1 MALSASIQRWTGL
14 PWSQQGPALM
24 VGVGH
29 GATHWVAATFYL
41 LLPWIKETLQISYT
55 NAGILVAVFHLASF
69 LANFASGALTDI
81 TGKRVLIQSGSLTL
95 GALALGGTSL
105 AWSVIPLALMI
116 AIIGA
121 TNNAWHPAAISFLSE
136 RYPDNR
142 GYALA
147 VHALGANVGDSI
159 APLMVGAVLGM
170 LSWQD
175 TALVSTVPVFVV
187 AFWIWTVLSRHETI
201 SPAETKETRKVPYL
215 SELKIM
221 FRQFE
226 LLGLSMMSG
235 FRAAAQV
242 GLLMFVPL
250 YLTDVLE
257 AGPMMTGVGFS
268 LMQLGGVLSSP
279 VAGAWSDRIGRRPIV
294 VGGLALSTLF
304 IAFLAIAGSQIL
316 FVSGI
321 AFLGFVLYG
330 VRPVVHS
337 WALDLTS
344 KTMGGT
350 VISLV
355 FGTQSL
361 FSIGIPV
368 LSGMVADLF
377 GLQRVF
383 WLLAGLILVS
393 NLIAFFLKDSRNGG
407 KACFFAGLHPI
418 AHREELGRGKMA
430 RGSRHGNL
438 CRKSRRR
445 HIIGEFRNDDHVIL
459 TECHENIQ

>member
-69 LANFASGALTDI
+69 LANFASGALADI
-81 TGKRVLIQSGSLTL
+81 TGKRVMIQSGSLTL

-294 VGGLALSTLF
+294 VGGLALSTLV

-393 NLIAFFLKDSRNGG
+393 NLIAFLLKDSRN
-407 KACFFAGLHPI
+407 
-418 AHREELGRGKMA
+418 
-430 RGSRHGNL
+430 
-438 CRKSRRR
+438 
-445 HIIGEFRNDDHVIL
+445 
-459 TECHENIQ
+459 

>member
-187 AFWIWTVLSRHETI
+187 AFWIWTVLGHHETI
-201 SPAETKETRKVPYL
+201 SSAETKETRKIPYL

-294 VGGLALSTLF
+294 VGGLALSTLV

-393 NLIAFFLKDSRNGG
+393 NLIAFFLKDSRNS
-407 KACFFAGLHPI
+407 KA
-418 AHREELGRGKMA
+418 
-430 RGSRHGNL
+430 S
-438 CRKSRRR
+438 SS
-445 HIIGEFRNDDHVIL
+445 
-459 TECHENIQ
+459 

>member
-41 LLPWIKETLQISYT
+41 ILPWIKETLQISYT

-147 VHALGANVGDSI
+147 VHALGANFGDSI

-175 TALVSTVPVFVV
+175 TVLVSTVPVFVV

-294 VGGLALSTLF
+294 VGGLALSTLV

-393 NLIAFFLKDSRNGG
+393 NLIAFFLKDSRN
-407 KACFFAGLHPI
+407 
-418 AHREELGRGKMA
+418 
-430 RGSRHGNL
+430 
-438 CRKSRRR
+438 
-445 HIIGEFRNDDHVIL
+445 
-459 TECHENIQ
+459 

>member
-14 PWSQQGPALM
+14 AWSQQGPALM

-29 GATHWVAATFYL
+29 GATHWVAANFYL

-136 RYPDNR
+136 RYPNNR

-187 AFWIWTVLSRHETI
+187 SFWIWTVLSRHETI

-294 VGGLALSTLF
+294 VGGLALSTLV

-393 NLIAFFLKDSRNGG
+393 NLIAFILKDSRN
-407 KACFFAGLHPI
+407 
-418 AHREELGRGKMA
+418 
-430 RGSRHGNL
+430 
-438 CRKSRRR
+438 
-445 HIIGEFRNDDHVIL
+445 
-459 TECHENIQ
+459 

>member
-1 MALSASIQRWTGL
+1 MALTASIQRWTGL

-55 NAGILVAVFHLASF
+55 NTGILVAVFHLASF

-201 SPAETKETRKVPYL
+201 SSAETQETQKVPYL

-294 VGGLALSTLF
+294 VGGLALSTLV

-393 NLIAFFLKDSRNGG
+393 NLIAFLLKDSRN
-407 KACFFAGLHPI
+407 
-418 AHREELGRGKMA
+418 
-430 RGSRHGNL
+430 
-438 CRKSRRR
+438 
-445 HIIGEFRNDDHVIL
+445 
-459 TECHENIQ
+459 

>member
-159 APLMVGAVLGM
+159 APLMVGAILGM

-175 TALVSTVPVFVV
+175 TALVSTAPVFVV
-187 AFWIWTVLSRHETI
+187 AFWIWTVLSRHEAI
-201 SPAETKETRKVPYL
+201 PSAETKQTPKVPYL

-226 LLGLSMMSG
+226 LLELSMMSG

-294 VGGLALSTLF
+294 VGGLALTTLV

-393 NLIAFFLKDSRNGG
+393 NLIAFFLKESRN
-407 KACFFAGLHPI
+407 
-418 AHREELGRGKMA
+418 
-430 RGSRHGNL
+430 
-438 CRKSRRR
+438 
-445 HIIGEFRNDDHVIL
+445 
-459 TECHENIQ
+459 

>member
-105 AWSVIPLALMI
+105 AWSIIPLALMI

-147 VHALGANVGDSI
+147 VHALGANVGDLI

-175 TALVSTVPVFVV
+175 TVLVSTVPVFVV

-294 VGGLALSTLF
+294 VGGLALSTLV

-377 GLQRVF
+377 GLQKVF
-383 WLLAGLILVS
+383 WLLAGLILAS
-393 NLIAFFLKDSRNGG
+393 NLVAFFLKDSRN
-407 KACFFAGLHPI
+407 
-418 AHREELGRGKMA
+418 
-430 RGSRHGNL
+430 
-438 CRKSRRR
+438 
-445 HIIGEFRNDDHVIL
+445 
-459 TECHENIQ
+459 

>member
-201 SPAETKETRKVPYL
+201 PSAETKETRKIPYL

-226 LLGLSMMSG
+226 LLELSMMSG

-250 YLTDVLE
+250 YLTAVLE

-294 VGGLALSTLF
+294 VGGLALSTLV

-393 NLIAFFLKDSRNGG
+393 NLIAFFLKDSRN
-407 KACFFAGLHPI
+407 
-418 AHREELGRGKMA
+418 
-430 RGSRHGNL
+430 
-438 CRKSRRR
+438 
-445 HIIGEFRNDDHVIL
+445 
-459 TECHENIQ
+459 

>member
-105 AWSVIPLALMI
+105 AWSIIPLALMI

-201 SPAETKETRKVPYL
+201 SPAETKETRKLPYL

-268 LMQLGGVLSSP
+268 LMQLGGVFSSP

-294 VGGLALSTLF
+294 VGGLALSTLV

-393 NLIAFFLKDSRNGG
+393 NLIAFLLKDSRN
-407 KACFFAGLHPI
+407 
-418 AHREELGRGKMA
+418 
-430 RGSRHGNL
+430 
-438 CRKSRRR
+438 
-445 HIIGEFRNDDHVIL
+445 
-459 TECHENIQ
+459 

>member
-201 SPAETKETRKVPYL
+201 SQAETKKTQKVPYL

-294 VGGLALSTLF
+294 VGGLALSTLV

-393 NLIAFFLKDSRNGG
+393 NLIAFFLKDSRN
-407 KACFFAGLHPI
+407 
-418 AHREELGRGKMA
+418 
-430 RGSRHGNL
+430 
-438 CRKSRRR
+438 
-445 HIIGEFRNDDHVIL
+445 
-459 TECHENIQ
+459 

>member
-294 VGGLALSTLF
+294 VGGLALSTLV

-337 WALDLTS
+337 WVLDLTS

-350 VISLV
+350 AISLV

-393 NLIAFFLKDSRNGG
+393 NLIAFLLKDSRN
-407 KACFFAGLHPI
+407 
-418 AHREELGRGKMA
+418 
-430 RGSRHGNL
+430 
-438 CRKSRRR
+438 
-445 HIIGEFRNDDHVIL
+445 
-459 TECHENIQ
+459 

>member
-29 GATHWVAATFYL
+29 GATHWIAATFYL

-294 VGGLALSTLF
+294 VGGLALSTLV

-383 WLLAGLILVS
+383 LLLAGLILVS
-393 NLIAFFLKDSRNGG
+393 NLIAFFLKDSRN
-407 KACFFAGLHPI
+407 
-418 AHREELGRGKMA
+418 
-430 RGSRHGNL
+430 
-438 CRKSRRR
+438 
-445 HIIGEFRNDDHVIL
+445 
-459 TECHENIQ
+459 

>member
-175 TALVSTVPVFVV
+175 TALVSPVPVFVV

-393 NLIAFFLKDSRNGG
+393 NLIAFFLKDSRN
-407 KACFFAGLHPI
+407 
-418 AHREELGRGKMA
+418 
-430 RGSRHGNL
+430 
-438 CRKSRRR
+438 
-445 HIIGEFRNDDHVIL
+445 
-459 TECHENIQ
+459 

>member
-221 FRQFE
+221 FQQFE
-226 LLGLSMMSG
+226 LLGLSIMSG

-294 VGGLALSTLF
+294 VGGLALSTLV

-393 NLIAFFLKDSRNGG
+393 NLVAFFLKDSQN
-407 KACFFAGLHPI
+407 
-418 AHREELGRGKMA
+418 
-430 RGSRHGNL
+430 
-438 CRKSRRR
+438 
-445 HIIGEFRNDDHVIL
+445 
-459 TECHENIQ
+459 

>member
-95 GALALGGTSL
+95 GAFALGGTSL

-294 VGGLALSTLF
+294 VGGLALSTLV

-393 NLIAFFLKDSRNGG
+393 NLIAFFLKDSRN
-407 KACFFAGLHPI
+407 
-418 AHREELGRGKMA
+418 
-430 RGSRHGNL
+430 
-438 CRKSRRR
+438 
-445 HIIGEFRNDDHVIL
+445 
-459 TECHENIQ
+459 

>member
-29 GATHWVAATFYL
+29 GATHWVATTFYL

-95 GALALGGTSL
+95 GALALGGISL

-159 APLMVGAVLGM
+159 APLVVGAVLGM
-170 LSWQD
+170 LSWQEPV
-175 TALVSTVPVFVV
+175 LVSTVPVFVV

-294 VGGLALSTLF
+294 VGGLALSSLV

-377 GLQRVF
+377 GLQKVF

-393 NLIAFFLKDSRNGG
+393 NLIAFFLKDSRN
-407 KACFFAGLHPI
+407 
-418 AHREELGRGKMA
+418 
-430 RGSRHGNL
+430 
-438 CRKSRRR
+438 
-445 HIIGEFRNDDHVIL
+445 
-459 TECHENIQ
+459 

>member
-105 AWSVIPLALMI
+105 AWSVTPLALMI

-175 TALVSTVPVFVV
+175 TALVSTVPVFLV

-201 SPAETKETRKVPYL
+201 PSAETKETRKVPYL

-279 VAGAWSDRIGRRPIV
+279 VAGAWSDRIGRRSIV

-393 NLIAFFLKDSRNGG
+393 NLIAFFLKDSRN
-407 KACFFAGLHPI
+407 
-418 AHREELGRGKMA
+418 
-430 RGSRHGNL
+430 
-438 CRKSRRR
+438 
-445 HIIGEFRNDDHVIL
+445 
-459 TECHENIQ
+459 

>member
-201 SPAETKETRKVPYL
+201 SPAETKETQKVPYL

-294 VGGLALSTLF
+294 VGGLALSTLV

-393 NLIAFFLKDSRNGG
+393 NLIAFFLKDSRN
-407 KACFFAGLHPI
+407 
-418 AHREELGRGKMA
+418 
-430 RGSRHGNL
+430 
-438 CRKSRRR
+438 
-445 HIIGEFRNDDHVIL
+445 
-459 TECHENIQ
+459 

>member
-136 RYPDNR
+136 RYPNNR

-294 VGGLALSTLF
+294 VGGLALSTLV

-393 NLIAFFLKDSRNGG
+393 NLIAFLLKDSRN
-407 KACFFAGLHPI
+407 
-418 AHREELGRGKMA
+418 
-430 RGSRHGNL
+430 
-438 CRKSRRR
+438 
-445 HIIGEFRNDDHVIL
+445 
-459 TECHENIQ
+459 

>member
-14 PWSQQGPALM
+14 TWSQQGPALM

-136 RYPDNR
+136 RYPGNR

-159 APLMVGAVLGM
+159 APLMVGAVMGM
-170 LSWQD
+170 LSLQD
-175 TALVSTVPVFVV
+175 TALVSTVPVCVV

-294 VGGLALSTLF
+294 VGGLALSTLV

-393 NLIAFFLKDSRNGG
+393 NVIAFFLKDSRN
-407 KACFFAGLHPI
+407 
-418 AHREELGRGKMA
+418 
-430 RGSRHGNL
+430 
-438 CRKSRRR
+438 
-445 HIIGEFRNDDHVIL
+445 
-459 TECHENIQ
+459 

>member
-1 MALSASIQRWTGL
+1 
-14 PWSQQGPALM
+14 M

-41 LLPWIKETLQISYT
+41 LLPRIKETLQISYT

-294 VGGLALSTLF
+294 VGGLALSTLV

-344 KTMGGT
+344 KTIGGT

-393 NLIAFFLKDSRNGG
+393 NLIAFFLKDSRN
-407 KACFFAGLHPI
+407 
-418 AHREELGRGKMA
+418 
-430 RGSRHGNL
+430 
-438 CRKSRRR
+438 
-445 HIIGEFRNDDHVIL
+445 
-459 TECHENIQ
+459 

>member
-201 SPAETKETRKVPYL
+201 SPAKTKETRKVPYL

-294 VGGLALSTLF
+294 VGGLALSTLV

-383 WLLAGLILVS
+383 WLLAGLILFS
-393 NLIAFFLKDSRNGG
+393 NLIAFFLKDSRN
-407 KACFFAGLHPI
+407 
-418 AHREELGRGKMA
+418 
-430 RGSRHGNL
+430 
-438 CRKSRRR
+438 
-445 HIIGEFRNDDHVIL
+445 
-459 TECHENIQ
+459 

>member
-175 TALVSTVPVFVV
+175 TALASTVPVFVV
-187 AFWIWTVLSRHETI
+187 AFWIWTVLRRHETI

-294 VGGLALSTLF
+294 VGGLALSTLV

-393 NLIAFFLKDSRNGG
+393 NLIAFFLKDSRN
-407 KACFFAGLHPI
+407 
-418 AHREELGRGKMA
+418 
-430 RGSRHGNL
+430 
-438 CRKSRRR
+438 
-445 HIIGEFRNDDHVIL
+445 
-459 TECHENIQ
+459 

>member
-14 PWSQQGPALM
+14 HWSQQGPALM

-41 LLPWIKETLQISYT
+41 LLPWIKETLQINYT

-175 TALVSTVPVFVV
+175 TALVSTVPVFAV

-294 VGGLALSTLF
+294 VGGLALSTLV

-393 NLIAFFLKDSRNGG
+393 NLIAFLLKDSRN
-407 KACFFAGLHPI
+407 
-418 AHREELGRGKMA
+418 
-430 RGSRHGNL
+430 
-438 CRKSRRR
+438 
-445 HIIGEFRNDDHVIL
+445 
-459 TECHENIQ
+459 

>member
-294 VGGLALSTLF
+294 VGGLALSTLV

-330 VRPVVHS
+330 VRPVVHT

-377 GLQRVF
+377 GLQSVF

-393 NLIAFFLKDSRNGG
+393 NLVAFLLKDSRN
-407 KACFFAGLHPI
+407 
-418 AHREELGRGKMA
+418 
-430 RGSRHGNL
+430 
-438 CRKSRRR
+438 
-445 HIIGEFRNDDHVIL
+445 
-459 TECHENIQ
+459 

>member
-201 SPAETKETRKVPYL
+201 SPAETKETQKVPYL

-294 VGGLALSTLF
+294 VGGLALSTLV

-393 NLIAFFLKDSRNGG
+393 NLIAFLLKDSRN
-407 KACFFAGLHPI
+407 
-418 AHREELGRGKMA
+418 
-430 RGSRHGNL
+430 
-438 CRKSRRR
+438 
-445 HIIGEFRNDDHVIL
+445 
-459 TECHENIQ
+459 

>member
-41 LLPWIKETLQISYT
+41 LIPWIKETLQISYT

-294 VGGLALSTLF
+294 VGGLALSTLV
-304 IAFLAIAGSQIL
+304 IEFLAIAGSQIL

-393 NLIAFFLKDSRNGG
+393 NLVAFFLKDSRN
-407 KACFFAGLHPI
+407 
-418 AHREELGRGKMA
+418 
-430 RGSRHGNL
+430 
-438 CRKSRRR
+438 
-445 HIIGEFRNDDHVIL
+445 
-459 TECHENIQ
+459 

>member
-55 NAGILVAVFHLASF
+55 DAGILVAVFHLASF

-81 TGKRVLIQSGSLTL
+81 TRKRVLIQSGSLTL

-294 VGGLALSTLF
+294 VGGLALSTLV

-393 NLIAFFLKDSRNGG
+393 NLIAFLLKDSRN
-407 KACFFAGLHPI
+407 
-418 AHREELGRGKMA
+418 
-430 RGSRHGNL
+430 
-438 CRKSRRR
+438 
-445 HIIGEFRNDDHVIL
+445 
-459 TECHENIQ
+459 

>member
-41 LLPWIKETLQISYT
+41 LIPWIKETLQISYT

-105 AWSVIPLALMI
+105 AWIVIPLALMI

-294 VGGLALSTLF
+294 VGGLALSTLV

-330 VRPVVHS
+330 GRPVVHS

-383 WLLAGLILVS
+383 WLLTGLILVS
-393 NLIAFFLKDSRNGG
+393 NLIAFLLKDSRN
-407 KACFFAGLHPI
+407 
-418 AHREELGRGKMA
+418 
-430 RGSRHGNL
+430 
-438 CRKSRRR
+438 
-445 HIIGEFRNDDHVIL
+445 
-459 TECHENIQ
+459 

>member
-201 SPAETKETRKVPYL
+201 PPAETKETRKVPYL

-294 VGGLALSTLF
+294 VGGLALSTLV

-393 NLIAFFLKDSRNGG
+393 NLIAFFLKDSRN
-407 KACFFAGLHPI
+407 
-418 AHREELGRGKMA
+418 
-430 RGSRHGNL
+430 
-438 CRKSRRR
+438 
-445 HIIGEFRNDDHVIL
+445 
-459 TECHENIQ
+459 

>member
-105 AWSVIPLALMI
+105 AWSIIPLALMI

-294 VGGLALSTLF
+294 VGGLALSTLV

-350 VISLV
+350 AISLV

-393 NLIAFFLKDSRNGG
+393 NLIAFLLKDSRN
-407 KACFFAGLHPI
+407 
-418 AHREELGRGKMA
+418 
-430 RGSRHGNL
+430 
-438 CRKSRRR
+438 
-445 HIIGEFRNDDHVIL
+445 
-459 TECHENIQ
+459 

>member
-201 SPAETKETRKVPYL
+201 SPAETKETRKIPYL

-294 VGGLALSTLF
+294 VGGLALSTLV

-337 WALDLTS
+337 WALDLPS
-344 KTMGGT
+344 KTMGGP

-393 NLIAFFLKDSRNGG
+393 NLIAFFLKDSRN
-407 KACFFAGLHPI
+407 
-418 AHREELGRGKMA
+418 
-430 RGSRHGNL
+430 
-438 CRKSRRR
+438 
-445 HIIGEFRNDDHVIL
+445 
-459 TECHENIQ
+459 

>member
-105 AWSVIPLALMI
+105 AWSIIPLALMI
-116 AIIGA
+116 ASIGA

-175 TALVSTVPVFVV
+175 TALVLTVPVFVV

-201 SPAETKETRKVPYL
+201 SPAETKETRKVSYL

-257 AGPMMTGVGFS
+257 AGPMMTGIGFS
-268 LMQLGGVLSSP
+268 VMQLGGVLSSP

-294 VGGLALSTLF
+294 VGGLALSTLV

-393 NLIAFFLKDSRNGG
+393 NLIAFFLKDSRN
-407 KACFFAGLHPI
+407 
-418 AHREELGRGKMA
+418 
-430 RGSRHGNL
+430 
-438 CRKSRRR
+438 
-445 HIIGEFRNDDHVIL
+445 
-459 TECHENIQ
+459 

>member
-393 NLIAFFLKDSRNGG
+393 NLIAFLLKDSRN
-407 KACFFAGLHPI
+407 
-418 AHREELGRGKMA
+418 
-430 RGSRHGNL
+430 
-438 CRKSRRR
+438 
-445 HIIGEFRNDDHVIL
+445 
-459 TECHENIQ
+459 

>member
-175 TALVSTVPVFVV
+175 TALVSTVPVFIV

-201 SPAETKETRKVPYL
+201 SSAETKETRKVPYL
-215 SELKIM
+215 SVLKIM

-294 VGGLALSTLF
+294 VGGLALSTLV

-393 NLIAFFLKDSRNGG
+393 NLIAFLLKDSRN
-407 KACFFAGLHPI
+407 
-418 AHREELGRGKMA
+418 
-430 RGSRHGNL
+430 
-438 CRKSRRR
+438 
-445 HIIGEFRNDDHVIL
+445 
-459 TECHENIQ
+459 

>member
-1 MALSASIQRWTGL
+1 
-14 PWSQQGPALM
+14 
-24 VGVGH
+24 
-29 GATHWVAATFYL
+29 
-41 LLPWIKETLQISYT
+41 
-55 NAGILVAVFHLASF
+55 
-69 LANFASGALTDI
+69 
-81 TGKRVLIQSGSLTL
+81 
-95 GALALGGTSL
+95 
-105 AWSVIPLALMI
+105 MI

-121 TNNAWHPAAISFLSE
+121 TNNAGHPAASSFLAE
-136 RYPDNR
+136 RYPENR

-147 VHALGANVGDSI
+147 AQARGANGGETT
-159 APLMVGAVLGM
+159 APPMDGAAKGK
-170 LSWQD
+170 LSRQD
-175 TALVSTVPVFVV
+175 TAQDTTVPEHVE
-187 AFWIWTVLSRHETI
+187 ANRIRTDTGRQETTP
-201 SPAETKETRKVPYL
+201 PAETKETRKVPHR
-215 SELKIM
+215 SEQKIRI
-221 FRQFE
+221 RQFE
-226 LLGLSMMSG
+226 VRGLTITAG

-242 GLLMFVPL
+242 GRLKIDPHNQ
-250 YLTDVLE
+250 TDDQE
-257 AGPMMTGVGFS
+257 AGPRTTGVGIT
-268 LMQLGGVLSSP
+268 LTQLGGELATP
-279 VAGAWSDRIGRRPIV
+279 GAGAGTDRIGRRPKV
-294 VGGLALSTLF
+294 DGGLALSTLV

-393 NLIAFFLKDSRNGG
+393 N
-407 KACFFAGLHPI
+407 
-418 AHREELGRGKMA
+418 
-430 RGSRHGNL
+430 
-438 CRKSRRR
+438 
-445 HIIGEFRNDDHVIL
+445 
-459 TECHENIQ
+459 